1 MAGILEWSDHEF
13 KTTMNNVLGSVI
25 DKVDSMQEHMGNISR
40 EMEITMKI
48 KKKG

>member
-1 MAGILEWSDHEF
+1 
-13 KTTMNNVLGSVI
+13 MNNVLGSVI

-48 KKKG
+48 KKKGWRSKTLK